1 MSDEAAELKDRVRRL
16 RRRLRRAEERL
27 EQQRLE
33 LESLR
38 SFSLEIFPVEVPA
51 RVHEVIGQVRAER
64 LTFLGADRLAAL
76 AQVMLEA
83 EQSGREGI
91 VIEAGTAL
99 GGSAIT
105 IAAAKAA
112 DRPMRVYDVFGTIP
126 PPGDNDGAAGH
137 ERFEVIASG
146 QAKGHGDDL
155 YYGYHDDL
163 VAEVAASF
171 TRCGV
176 PAADHNVELIPG
188 LFEDTITGDEPV
200 AFAHIDGDWY
210 ESTRTCLD
218 RIAPRVVCGGRMVID
233 DYYHWPG
240 CRQAVDEFVDTHP
253 EFAVERR
260 TKVHLVR

>member
-1 MSDEAAELKDRVRRL
+1 VSDEAAELKDRVRRL
-16 RRRLRRAEERL
+16 RRRLRRAEDRL
-27 EQQRLE
+27 AQQSFE

-38 SFSLEIFPVEVPA
+38 SFSLEVFPVDVPA
-51 RVHEVIGQVRAER
+51 RVREVIGKVRAER
-64 LTFLGADRLAAL
+64 LTFLAADRLAAL
-76 AQVMLEA
+76 AQVMLET
-83 EQSGREGI
+83 EQAGREGI

-105 IAAAKAA
+105 IAAAKAT

-163 VAEVAASF
+163 VAEVASSF
-171 TRCGV
+171 ARCGV
-176 PAADHNVELIPG
+176 PTDDNHVDLIAG
-188 LFEDTITGDEPV
+188 LFEDTINGDEPV

-210 ESTRTCLD
+210 DSTKTCLD
-218 RIAPRVVCGGRMVID
+218 RIAPRVVARGRMVID

-240 CRQAVDEFVDTHP
+240 CRQAVDEFIDQHP

-260 TKVHLVR
+260 TD